1 MPFTVVFYRKNI
13 MREIA
18 PVLASSL
25 SGFRLQHIEVLN
37 WGTFHHRAW
46 RLGLNGQNALLTGDI
61 GSGKSTLVDAITTL
75 LVPSNRIAY
84 NKAAGADFKERSLRS
99 YVLGYYK
106 SERNEGEHSAKPVAL
121 RDHNTFSVILGVFHN
136 SHYDQTV
143 TLAQVFWQKDPHG
156 QPARFFIVADQPL
169 EIATHFANFGNDINK
184 LKKQLRNVGLIEPLF
199 DSFPPYAAAFK
210 RRFGIHNDQALDLF
224 HQTVSMKSV
233 ANLTDFVREHML
245 ENIDSTSRI
254 DSLVHHFDDL
264 TRAHNAVLKA
274 KTQVELLTPLANDL
288 DTHETILTEKEGLR
302 SCRDALRYYFSQLK
316 ANLLEKRLDTL
327 QAEGIKLS
335 TRIQQIEASRTQ
347 AFAKRDHLKHEIAAN
362 GGDRLERLR
371 LELDALSIE
380 QTKRHKKANEYEK
393 LANEFDLSIPKKLD
407 EFLSNRDEIVE
418 RLALYDTQ
426 ECELQNKLTELG
438 FEFKTM
444 NQLHQRLD
452 DEISSLKKRRSN
464 IDSHQVALRDK
475 LCLELKINEAE
486 MPFVG
491 ELLQIHPDCIQWE
504 GAAERLL
511 HNFGLS
517 LLVPDQY
524 YSKVSDWVDNTH
536 LRGRLVYYRVQ
547 SSQKLDTHDKS
558 PQIDSLIHKI
568 QIKPDS
574 VFYPWLTQE
583 LLKRF
588 DYLCAEHIDGFRR
601 ASQAITK
608 SGQIKASGQR
618 HEKDDRTRLDDRS
631 RYILGWSNLEKIKIL
646 SNQKDELQHKI
657 QTLAST
663 IAQQQAEQK
672 KLNQNKI
679 QIIRLDS
686 FQDFDE
692 LNWQA
697 LTVAIAQIIKERDQI
712 EAASDILK
720 TLNDNLQQ
728 LDQTIKEIEI
738 KLDIQKDAK
747 SKNEERNNQARD
759 LLAVCHQELL
769 IVPIEEK
776 QALFI
781 KLDHYRS
788 EILKQ
793 IQLTI
798 ESCDKQQQEV
808 REGIQK
814 KIDAEEQRLKTI
826 EGRVI
831 KTMEGFRRDYP
842 SETLEIDAQ
851 ISSGPE
857 FNAILARLQADD
869 LPQFEQRFKALL
881 NENTIREIANFQS
894 QLNREQQEI
903 KERIDKINQSL
914 AEIEYNT
921 DRYICLEVQD
931 NQDYELR
938 TFRSDLRHCTE
949 GTLSGNTE
957 DHYAETKFLQVK
969 AIIERF
975 RGREGNIE
983 LDKRW
988 TKKITDVRNWFVF
1001 AASERWKEDKTEYDH
1016 YTDSGGK
1023 SGGQKEKLAYTVLAA
1038 SLAYQ
1043 FGLDFG
1049 QTKSRSFR
1057 FVVID
1062 EAFGRGSDE
1071 SARFGLDLFKKLDL
1085 QLLIVTPLQ
1094 KIHIIEPYVAA
1105 VGFVHNQD
1113 GRESLLRNLS
1123 IEQYQ
1128 NEREQYLEMDQSN

>member
-1 MPFTVVFYRKNI
+1 M
-13 MREIA
+13 MHELA
-18 PVLASSL
+18 PELTHSL
-25 SGFRLQHIEVLN
+25 SGFRLQHIELLN
-37 WGTFHHRAW
+37 WGTFNHRAW

-106 SERNEGEHSAKPVAL
+106 SERNEGDYSAKPVAL

-136 SHYDQTV
+136 SHYNQTV

-156 QPARFFIVADQPL
+156 QPARFFIVADEPL
-169 EIATHFANFGNDINK
+169 DIATHFANFGNDINQ
-184 LKKQLRNVGLIEPLF
+184 LKKQLRNLGLTEPLF

-245 ENIDSTSRI
+245 EDVDSTLRI

-264 TRAHNAVLKA
+264 TRAHNAILKA
-274 KTQVELLTPLANDL
+274 KKQVELLTPLANDL
-288 DTHETILTEKEGLR
+288 DMHEKILKEKEELR

-316 ANLLEKRLDTL
+316 ADLLKKRIDTI
-327 QAEGIKLS
+327 QTEGLKL
-335 TRIQQIEASRTQ
+335 TARIQQTENRRTQ
-347 AFAKRDHLKHEIAAN
+347 ALAERDHLKHEIAAN

-371 LELDALSIE
+371 LELDNLSL
-380 QTKRHKKANEYEK
+380 QQAKRHKKADEYEK
-393 LANEFDLSIPKKLD
+393 LALDFELLTPKNLE
-407 EFLSNRDEIVE
+407 EFLKNREQIAGN
-418 RLALYDTQ
+418 LTSYDTK
-426 ECELQNKLTELG
+426 ECDLQNKLTELG

-444 NQLHQRLD
+444 NEDHRLLD
-452 DEISSLKKRRSN
+452 DEINSLKKRQSN
-464 IDSHQVALRDK
+464 IDSHQITLRHK
-475 LCLELKINEAE
+475 LCLELNINEAE
-486 MPFVG
+486 MPFAG
-491 ELLQIHPDCIQWE
+491 ELLQIHPDCIEWE
-504 GAAERLL
+504 GAAERIL

-524 YSKVSDWVDNTH
+524 YAQVSEWVNSTH

-547 SSQKLDTHDKS
+547 SNQKSGDLDKTVQD
-558 PQIDSLIHKI
+558 DSLVNKI
-568 QIKPDS
+568 QIKQDS
-574 VFYPWLTQE
+574 FFYNWLREE
-583 LLKRF
+583 LLRRF
-588 DYLCAEHIDGFRR
+588 DYRCTENLDDFRR

-608 SGQIKASGQR
+608 SGQIKTLGQR
-618 HEKDDRTRLDDRS
+618 HEKDDRTRIDDRS
-631 RYILGWSNLEKIKIL
+631 RYILGWSNLEKIKTL
-646 SNQKDELQHKI
+646 AKQKDQLQHKI
-657 QTLAST
+657 QTLASN
-663 IAQQQAEQK
+663 IAHVQSDQKTLNQK
-672 KLNQNKI
+672 KI
-679 QIIRLDS
+679 QLVRLDS
-686 FQDFDE
+686 IQDFDE
-692 LNWQA
+692 LDWQA
-697 LTVAIAQIIKERDQI
+697 LTITIAQITKERDQI
-712 EAASDILK
+712 EAASDVLK
-720 TLNDNLQQ
+720 TLNDNLQ
-728 LDQTIKEIEI
+728 EIEQNIRDIDI
-738 KLDIQKDAK
+738 KLDTQKDAK
-747 SKNEERNNQARD
+747 SKNEERINQAR
-759 LLAVCHQELL
+759 ELL
-769 IVPIEEK
+769 ILCQQEQPTVSTKEE
-776 QALFI
+776 QHALFT
-781 KLDHYRS
+781 KLDLYRS
-788 EILKQ
+788 EILKHV
-793 IQLTI
+793 QLTV
-798 ESCDKQQQEV
+798 ESCDKQQQEL
-808 REGIQK
+808 REGLQR
-814 KIDAEEQRLKTI
+814 KIDSEEQRIKTI
-826 EGRVI
+826 EGRII
-831 KTMEGFRRDYP
+831 KTMEGFRKEYP

-851 ISSGPE
+851 INSGPD
-857 FNAILARLQADD
+857 FKAILSRLQADD
-869 LPQFEQRFKALL
+869 LPQFEQRFKTLL

-903 KERIDKINQSL
+903 KERIERINQSL
-914 AEIEYNT
+914 AEIEYNP

-931 NQDYELR
+931 NQDIELR
-938 TFRSDLRHCTE
+938 TFRSDLRYCTE
-949 GTLSGNTE
+949 GSLVGSTD

-975 RGREGNIE
+975 RGREGKVE
-983 LDKRW
+983 VDKRW
-988 TKKITDVRNWFVF
+988 TKKVTDVRNWFVF
-1001 AASERWKEDKTEYDH
+1001 AASERWKDDKSEYDH

-1049 QTKSRSFR
+1049 QTRSRSFR

-1094 KIHIIEPYVAA
+1094 KIHIIEPYVAS

-1128 NEREQYLEMDQSN
+1128 KEREQYLEMDQSL

>member
-1 MPFTVVFYRKNI
+1 MPELLPELT
-13 MREIA
+13 
-18 PVLASSL
+18 SSL
-25 SGFRLQHIEVLN
+25 SGFRLQQIEVLN
-37 WGTFHHRAW
+37 WGTFHRRSW
-46 RLGLNGQNALLTGDI
+46 CLGLNGQNALLTGDI

-136 SHYDQTV
+136 SHYEHTV

-156 QPARFFIVADQPL
+156 QPARFFIVADQAL
-169 EIATHFANFGNDINK
+169 DIATHFANFGHDMNQ
-184 LKKQLRNVGLIEPLF
+184 LKKQLRNLPSIEPLF

-233 ANLTDFVREHML
+233 ANLTDFVRAHML
-245 ENIDSTSRI
+245 EDIDCSSRI

-274 KTQVELLTPLANDL
+274 KTQVELLTPLVNDL
-288 DTHETILTEKEGLR
+288 DSHELTLTEKEEIR

-316 ANLLEKRLDTL
+316 SDLLKQRLDTL
-327 QAEGIKLS
+327 HSEGLKLS
-335 TRIQQIEASRTQ
+335 ARIQNTETRRIES
-347 AFAKRDHLKHEIAAN
+347 FAQRDRLKHEIAAN

-371 LELDALSIE
+371 LELDTLTTQ
-380 QTKRHKKANEYEK
+380 QTKRQKKASEYQH
-393 LANEFDLSIPKKLD
+393 LANQFDLPMPNSLD
-407 EFLSNRDEIVE
+407 EFLHNRAEIADY
-418 RLALYDTQ
+418 LTLYDKK
-426 ECELQNKLTELG
+426 EGELQNKLTELS
-438 FEFKTM
+438 FDFKTM
-444 NQLHQRLD
+444 NQQHQLLD
-452 DEISSLKKRRSN
+452 EELSSLKKRRSN
-464 IDSHQVALRDK
+464 IDSHQIILREK
-475 LCLELKINEAE
+475 LCNDLQINEAE
-486 MPFVG
+486 LPFVG
-491 ELLQIHPDCIQWE
+491 ELLQIHPECAEWE

-511 HNFGLS
+511 HHFGLS
-517 LLVPDQY
+517 LLVPEQY
-524 YSKVSDWVDNTH
+524 YAKISDWVDKTH

-547 SSQKLDTHDKS
+547 ARQTSEVFDKA
-558 PQIDSLIHKI
+558 PQANSLVHKI
-568 QIKPDS
+568 QIKADS
-574 VFYPWLTQE
+574 IFYPWLTQE

-588 DYLCAEHIDGFRR
+588 DYLCAEHIDDFRR
-601 ASQAITK
+601 ASQAITQ

-631 RYILGWSNLEKIKIL
+631 RYILGWSNLEKIKTL
-646 SNQKDELQHKI
+646 SNQKDQIQYKLQALGATIAEQQTEQKQLNQHKI
-657 QTLAST
+657 Q
-663 IAQQQAEQK
+663 IV
-672 KLNQNKI
+672 
-679 QIIRLDS
+679 RLDS
-686 FQDFDE
+686 FQDYDE

-697 LTVAIAQIIKERDQI
+697 LSVAVAQLMKERDQI
-712 EAASDILK
+712 EATSDILK
-720 TLNDNLQQ
+720 TLNDNLQDLEQ
-728 LDQTIKEIEI
+728 AIKEIES
-738 KLDIQKDAK
+738 KLDTQKDAK
-747 SKNEERNNQARD
+747 SKNEERGNQTRE
-759 LLAVCHQELL
+759 LLTLCQQELSP
-769 IVPIEEK
+769 VPVEE
-776 QALFI
+776 QTALFT
-781 KLDHYRS
+781 KLDTYKI
-788 EILKQ
+788 ELLKQ
-793 IQLTI
+793 NQLTV
-798 ESCDKQQQEV
+798 ESCDKQQQEL
-808 REGIQK
+808 REGLQK
-814 KIDAEEQRLKTI
+814 KIDALEQRLKTI

-857 FNAILARLQADD
+857 FKAILSRLQADD

-921 DRYICLEVQD
+921 DRYISLEVQD
-931 NQDYELR
+931 NPDFELR

-957 DHYAETKFLQVK
+957 DQYAETKFLQVK

-975 RGREGNIE
+975 RGREGKIE

-988 TKKITDVRNWFVF
+988 TKKVTDVRHWFVF

-1016 YTDSGGK
+1016 YTDTGGK

-1049 QTKSRSFR
+1049 QKKSRSFR

-1062 EAFGRGSDE
+1062 EAFGRGSDD

-1094 KIHIIEPYVAA
+1094 KIHIIEPYVSA

-1128 NEREQYLEMDQSN
+1128 KEREQYLEVD

>member
-1 MPFTVVFYRKNI
+1 MPFTVVYYRKNI
-13 MREIA
+13 MHETGSE
-18 PVLASSL
+18 LTSSS

-37 WGTFHHRAW
+37 WGTFHHRSW
-46 RLGLNGQNALLTGDI
+46 RLSLNGQNALLTGDI

-84 NKAAGADFKERSLRS
+84 NKAAGADFKERSLKS

-106 SERNEGEHSAKPVAL
+106 SERNEGEQSAKPVAL

-136 SHYDQTV
+136 AHYAQTV

-156 QPARFFIVADQPL
+156 QPARFFIVADQAL
-169 EIATHFANFGNDINK
+169 DIATHFANFGTDINK
-184 LKKQLRNVGLIEPLF
+184 LKKQLRNVGSIEPIF

-245 ENIDSTSRI
+245 EDVDSSLRI

-274 KTQVELLTPLANDL
+274 KTQVELLTPLVNDL
-288 DTHETILTEKEGLR
+288 GSHEQILAEKENLR
-302 SCRDALRYYFSQLK
+302 ACRDGLRYYFSQLK

-327 QAEGIKLS
+327 HTEGVKVGA
-335 TRIQQIEASRTQ
+335 RIQQIEITRAE
-347 AFAKRDHLKHEIAAN
+347 AFAQRDHLKHEIAAN

-371 LELDALSIE
+371 LELETLSA
-380 QTKRHKKANEYEK
+380 QQKKRQKKASEYEK
-393 LANEFDLSIPKKLD
+393 LTCEFDLPMPKNLD
-407 EFLSNRDEIVE
+407 EFLANRDEIADHLV
-418 RLALYDTQ
+418 LYDKL
-426 ECELQNKLTELG
+426 EAELQNQLTELAV
-438 FEFKTM
+438 EFKAM
-444 NQLHQRLD
+444 NQEHQLLD
-452 DEISSLKKRRSN
+452 HEINSLKKRRSN
-464 IDSHQVALRDK
+464 IDSQQVALRDK
-475 LCLELKINEAE
+475 LCQELLINETE
-486 MPFVG
+486 LPFAG
-491 ELLQIHPDCIQWE
+491 ELLQIHPDFAQWE
-504 GAAERLL
+504 GSTERLL

-517 LLVPDQY
+517 MLVPDQY
-524 YSKVSDWVDNTH
+524 YAKVSDWVEKTH
-536 LRGRLVYYRVQ
+536 LRGRLVYYRIQ
-547 SSQKLDTHDKS
+547 SNQKSDVLTKS
-558 PQIDSLIHKI
+558 PQTDSLIHKI

-574 VFYPWLTQE
+574 VFYPWLAQE

-588 DYLCAEHIDGFRR
+588 DYVCAEHMDDFRR

-631 RYILGWSNLEKIKIL
+631 RYILGWSNLEKIKTLI
-646 SNQKDELQHKI
+646 NQKDKLQDKI
-657 QTLAST
+657 KTLAST
-663 IAQQQAEQK
+663 IAQQQTEQK
-672 KLNQNKI
+672 KLNQSKM
-679 QIIRLDS
+679 QIVRLDG

-692 LNWQA
+692 LNWQE
-697 LTVAIAQIIKERDQI
+697 LTVSIAQIIKERDQI
-712 EAASDILK
+712 KAASDILK

-728 LDQTIKEIEI
+728 IDQSIKDIET
-738 KLDIQKDAK
+738 KLDAQKDTK
-747 SKNEERNNQARD
+747 SKNDERSNQASQ
-759 LLAVCHQELL
+759 LLILCQQELSTL
-769 IVPIEEK
+769 PLEET
-776 QALFI
+776 QDLFT
-781 KLDHYRS
+781 KLEHYRS
-788 EILKQ
+788 ELLKQ
-793 IQLTI
+793 NQLTI
-798 ESCDKQQQEV
+798 DSCDKHQQEV
-808 REGIQK
+808 REGLQK
-814 KIDAEEQRLKTI
+814 KIDAQDQRLKTI

-857 FNAILARLQADD
+857 FKAILSRLQADD

-894 QLNREQQEI
+894 QMNREQQEI
-903 KERIDKINQSL
+903 KERIEKINQSL

-921 DRYICLEVQD
+921 DRYICLEIQD

-938 TFRSDLRHCTE
+938 TFRSDLRNCTE
-949 GTLSGNTE
+949 GTLSGNEE
-957 DHYAETKFLQVK
+957 DQYAERKFLQVK

-975 RGREGNIE
+975 RGREGKIE
-983 LDKRW
+983 IDKRW
-988 TKKITDVRNWFVF
+988 TRKVTDVRNWFVF
-1001 AASERWKEDKTEYDH
+1001 AASERWQEDHTEFDH

-1128 NEREQYLEMDQSN
+1128 KEREQYLEVD